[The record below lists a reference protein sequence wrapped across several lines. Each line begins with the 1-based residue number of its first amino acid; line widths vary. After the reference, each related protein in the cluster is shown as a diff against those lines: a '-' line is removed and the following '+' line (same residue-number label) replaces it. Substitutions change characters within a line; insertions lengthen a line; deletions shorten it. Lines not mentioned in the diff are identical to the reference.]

1 MPRRTAHPACDGRSE
16 PRCGRDH
23 RSVCGRAARSPRSPR
38 RGSSVRQRAL
48 PSRHAQHLHRERR
61 VDRAADVDDQRDPAC
76 DPVGLVLD
84 RHHAEAWRCGLDD
97 RNVAHQARERGYER
111 ARVCSELRKSDLA
124 GALLGLAAEG
134 AIGVAGAGLLPRV
147 TLSGQLG
154 YEEVDSKIRRE
165 DFGKSFRR
173 GQDRLTLTVTQ
184 NLFDG
189 ERKSAQKESAE
200 FSHALAAD
208 TLESALQNVLFE
220 GTNAYIDVLCQLT
233 LVRLA
238 EANERTIAIQLNL
251 EDERVRRGSG
261 IAVDALLAKSR
272 LQLAKEQRVVFE
284 GNMQQAADRF
294 TQVFDK
300 VPSPPAMIDPLPPYR
315 LLPDTFDTAITIALQ
330 NNPLVA
336 NASRLIDVA
345 RANQRIAASGYYP
358 RVDVVGV
365 ANWEDDINAVPGIRR
380 DWSVLLRSTWDLF
393 AGFST
398 LSATA
403 QAASQYASS
412 LNNHVFVNR
421 KVAEEV
427 RLA

>member
-1 MPRRTAHPACDGRSE
+1 
-16 PRCGRDH
+16 
-23 RSVCGRAARSPRSPR
+23 
-38 RGSSVRQRAL
+38 
-48 PSRHAQHLHRERR
+48 
-61 VDRAADVDDQRDPAC
+61 
-76 DPVGLVLD
+76 
-84 RHHAEAWRCGLDD
+84 
-97 RNVAHQARERGYER
+97 
-111 ARVCSELRKSDLA
+111 
-124 GALLGLAAEG
+124 
-134 AIGVAGAGLLPRV
+134 
-147 TLSGQLG
+147 
-154 YEEVDSKIRRE
+154 
-165 DFGKSFRR
+165 
-173 GQDRLTLTVTQ
+173 VTQ